1 MYLYELNISK
11 KNYSKFQEDSPTLEK
26 DKLGGDFDSQRDDAI
41 KVRKNIFKT
50 GKNLFFRKLNQAL
63 KAQILNQ

>member
-11 KNYSKFQEDSPTLEK
+11 KFYSKFQEDSPTLEK

-41 KVRKNIFKT
+41 KVRKSILKT
-50 GKNLFFRKLNQAL
+50 GKYLF
-63 KAQILNQ
+63 